1 MKIKFLIIIT
11 LLFLLL
17 SNLYFHNNNIKNIL
31 TISLIVLFSMENMY
45 VGLLMTIFFL
55 YTHNYYIDNY
65 EEFSNKNKNNTNK
78 NTNKNNK
85 NSKKEDK
92 KTDDFQKEFDY
103 MTDILNKTKK
113 DNGDVSDNTLDYNL
127 LSQFQNLDEV
137 EKQKILNSNVFKNI
151 ITELKTKTDSY
162 FDLLDNSIV
171 DLEKKVKKNLK

>member
-65 EEFSNKNKNNTNK
+65 EQFSNKNK
-78 NTNKNNK
+78 NKNNK

-151 ITELKTKTDSY
+151 ISELKTKTDSY

>member
-65 EEFSNKNKNNTNK
+65 EEFSNKNK
-78 NTNKNNK
+78 NKNNK